1 MNPLDFL
8 RTSLEGV
15 DSETEELF
23 TVVKKIMNNNPDL
36 DRNYILQ
43 VLRNSIETE
52 VYGNFD
58 LYAFLENK
66 KVKLL
71 NNNIHMN
78 SRSGENVSYRELAAD
93 YYNLI
98 KASWN
103 ILDMVNRIP
112 TYKQNINLLNYT
124 L

>member
-1 MNPLDFL
+1 MNPLNFL

-23 TVVKKIMNNNPDL
+23 TVVKNIMNNNPDL

-43 VLRNSIETE
+43 VLRNSIKTE
-52 VYGNFD
+52 IYGNFD

-71 NNNIHMN
+71 NDGIHMN
-78 SRSGENVSYRELAAD
+78 SRSGENVNYRELAAD